1 MNVRPLFTREQEACT
16 HTQLTHT
23 QNELRSFHISESHYS
38 MGRGYFGKKNIKTL
52 SLEFGNEIFK
62 T

>member
-16 HTQLTHT
+16 HTQ
-23 QNELRSFHISESHYS
+23 NELRSFHISESHYL
-38 MGRGYFGKKNIKTL
+38 MGRGYFGKKTIKTL

>member
-16 HTQLTHT
+16 HTQ
-23 QNELRSFHISESHYS
+23 NELRSFHISESHYL
-38 MGRGYFGKKNIKTL
+38 MGRGCFGKKNIKTL
-52 SLEFGNEIFK
+52 SLEFGNDIFK